1 MYSAVGIFATG
12 EQAEAA
18 LIKVRKVGIAESS
31 IIFLTGGKSENQL
44 DQIPTTDAE
53 RDGMGPAMGAVMGG
67 AVGASTG
74 LTLGSVLASL
84 MVPGVGPIMAAGLG
98 AAALLG
104 VGGAV
109 AGGEIGNTAEKRLD
123 IGVPRDDV
131 AFYRELLKRGRSLV
145 IVNTDDEDRYAKAK
159 DVIAQSGGEDV
170 DAARHEL
177 RGAA

>member
-1 MYSAVGIFATG
+1 MYSAVGIFATR

-109 AGGEIGNTAEKRLD
+109 AGGEIGNTAE
-123 IGVPRDDV
+123 
-131 AFYRELLKRGRSLV
+131 
-145 IVNTDDEDRYAKAK
+145 
-159 DVIAQSGGEDV
+159 
-170 DAARHEL
+170 
-177 RGAA
+177 

>member
-1 MYSAVGIFATG
+1 MYSAVGIFATRA
-12 EQAEAA
+12 QAETA
-18 LIKVRKVGIAESS
+18 LRKARNTGVAERS
-31 IIFLTGGKSENQL
+31 IIFLTGEKSESELNQV
-44 DQIPTTDAE
+44 PTTDAE
-53 RDGMGPAMGAVMGG
+53 PDGMGPAMGAVLGG

-131 AFYRELLKRGRSLV
+131 MFYRELLKRGRSLL
-145 IVNTDDEDRYAKAK
+145 IVDTDDEDEYAKAK

-170 DAARHEL
+170 NAARHEL